1 MNNLNYQS
9 LLDIDYIFK
18 LVNSILVVENVYK
31 FKIICKEKK
40 YYIESKYNDL
50 IYINDVNFLQGYYKR
65 FKQILDTLLVF
76 EHYKN
81 NPLELYLNRL
91 KYTSNNLDMELL
103 YSLQNQFIL
112 DSTYFNKSK
121 VF

>member
-18 LVNSILVVENVYK
+18 LVNSILVLENIYK

-40 YYIESKYNDL
+40 YYIESKYKDL

-76 EHYKN
+76 EYYKN

-103 YSLQNQFIL
+103 YSLQNQYIL
-112 DSTYFNKSK
+112 DKSYF
-121 VF
+121 